1 MDNEKH
7 VEPAAPAWCMPLIG
21 IILAVLLTFGLGF
34 LIGKDQ
40 AAANATQIPTYEF
53 ASDDQASEAIAQK
66 GPVPP
71 ARERRRPCTNP
82 VGHDEADLCAQWRA
96 AIAAERGA
104 WAGEWSMRLTIIGSI
119 LSGLGLIALVETLRQ
134 GRKAL
139 ERAQQANLIADN
151 ASRVGLRAYLAFN
164 MEVIKVDLDGIS
176 PFIELRFSIR
186 NTGQTPAKSFKVSRR
201 LKIGDP
207 FEEEEFFRTKTW
219 KPTQSRGLLG
229 SGQEAVREKR
239 YGISVGEA
247 RKIKAGRRY
256 IYFFGEAEYEDVFG
270 SEQKLQFRRW
280 MSKADLGHFNASPS
294 GEAST

>member
-1 MDNEKH
+1 M
-7 VEPAAPAWCMPLIG
+7 ALF
-21 IILAVLLTFGLGF
+21 LTFGIGF
-34 LIGKDQ
+34 LIGKDH
-40 AAANATQIPTYEF
+40 AAANATQMPTYEF
-53 ASDDQASEAIAQK
+53 TSADQASEVVAQK
-66 GPVPP
+66 GLVPP
-71 ARERRRPCTNP
+71 VRERRRPCTNP

-104 WAGEWSMRLTIIGSI
+104 WAGEWSMRLTIVGSL

-139 ERAQQANLIADN
+139 ERARQANYIADN
-151 ASRVGLRAYLAFN
+151 ASRIGLRAYLAFN
-164 MEVIKVDLDGIS
+164 IEVLKVDLDGPKPTIDLK
-176 PFIELRFSIR
+176 FLIR
-186 NTGQTPAKSFKVSRR
+186 NTGQTPAKGFKVSRR

-207 FEEEEFFRTKTW
+207 FEAETFFRTKTW

-229 SGQEAVREKR
+229 AGQEAVREKR
-239 YGISVGEA
+239 YGISIGEA
-247 RKIKAGRRY
+247 RKIREGKRH

-270 SEQKLQFRRW
+270 NEQKLQFRRW